1 MKVPRMLK
9 SLLVGGI
16 VSALGGVGASADEW
30 QDVVDAAKA
39 EGKVVLYL
47 AKSNAQAE
55 ALLKAFEAE
64 YGITGE
70 WLRGSARAQTSR
82 LMGELQA
89 GAPQADVFYTA
100 GPISHSRIAEQTPV
114 WVPSGPNAANWPED
128 FAFPHGSVQMTADPV
143 VIIYN
148 TDAVQPAP
156 SKYEDMIGKGY
167 ITAVGSPASVF
178 RTAYY
183 LRTREFLGDGFWDS
197 IAADGIVTGPS
208 VNALVQG
215 IAAGESDIALAF
227 GWQAAGLKRDGAP
240 IDWATPDSKVW
251 ALTQWAM
258 ALEGGPNPNAGKLLL
273 DYMMGPEGQ
282 AILNTD
288 GGVSVIGT
296 DELPI
301 NVNEEAVTAQD
312 AINLTRWWEK
322 TFQQAIPQ

>member
-1 MKVPRMLK
+1 
-9 SLLVGGI
+9 
-16 VSALGGVGASADEW
+16 
-30 QDVVDAAKA
+30 
-39 EGKVVLYL
+39 
-47 AKSNAQAE
+47 
-55 ALLKAFEAE
+55 
-64 YGITGE
+64 
-70 WLRGSARAQTSR
+70 
-82 LMGELQA
+82 
-89 GAPQADVFYTA
+89 
-100 GPISHSRIAEQTPV
+100 
-114 WVPSGPNAANWPED
+114 
-128 FAFPHGSVQMTADPV
+128 MTADPV

-156 SKYEDMIGKGY
+156 TKYEDMIGKGY

-183 LRTREFLGDGFWDS
+183 LRTRDFLGDEFWES

-273 DYMMGPEGQ
+273 DYMMGPDGQ

-288 GGVSVIGT
+288 GGVSVLGT
-296 DELPI
+296 GELPI
-301 NVNEEAVTAQD
+301 NVNEESVTAQD

>member
-1 MKVPRMLK
+1 MRFPRICKPLI
-9 SLLVGGI
+9 VGTL
-16 VSALGGVGASADEW
+16 VSALVGAAAHADEW
-30 QDVVDAAKA
+30 QDVVDAAKN

-47 AKSNAQAE
+47 AKSNAQAK
-55 ALLKAFEAE
+55 ALLEAFEAE

-89 GAPQADVFYTA
+89 GALQADVFYTA
-100 GPISHSRIAEQTPV
+100 GPTSHSRIAEQTPV
-114 WVPSGPNAANWPED
+114 WVPNGPNAANWPAD
-128 FAFPHGSVQMTADPV
+128 FAFPHGSVQLTADPV
-143 VIIYN
+143 VLIYN

-156 SKYEDMIGKGY
+156 SNYEDMLGKGY

-183 LRTREFLGDGFWDS
+183 IRTRGFLGEEFWES

-227 GWQAAGLKRDGAP
+227 AWQAAGLKRDGAP
-240 IDWATPDSKVW
+240 IDWATPNSKVW
-251 ALTQWAM
+251 ALTQWGM
-258 ALEGGPNPNAGKLLL
+258 ALEDGPNPNAGKLLL
-273 DYMMGPEGQ
+273 DFMMGPDGQ

-296 DELPI
+296 AELPI
-301 NVNEEAVTAQD
+301 NVNEESVSAQD
-312 AINLTRWWEK
+312 AINNMRWWEK

>member
-1 MKVPRMLK
+1 MNISRILK
-9 SLLVGGI
+9 PLLFGI
-16 VSALGGVGASADEW
+16 AGSAVAGAAASADEW

-39 EGKVVLYL
+39 EGSVVLYL
-47 AKSNAQAE
+47 AKSNDQAK
-55 ALLKAFEAE
+55 ALLEAFGFEAE
-64 YGITGE
+64 YGIKGE

-100 GPISHSRIAEQTPV
+100 GPISHSRIAEETPV
-114 WVPSGPNAANWPED
+114 WVPNGPHAADWPEE

-148 TDAVQPAP
+148 TNAVQPAP

-178 RTAYY
+178 RTSYY
-183 LRTREFLGDGFWDS
+183 LATRKFLGDEFWAS

-227 GWQAAGLKRDGAP
+227 AWQAAGLKRDGAP

-258 ALEGGPNPNAGKLLL
+258 ALEGGPE
-273 DYMMGPEGQ
+273 PECGQ
-282 AILNTD
+282 AAARFH
-288 GGVSVIGT
+288 
-296 DELPI
+296 DESSRPGDP
-301 NVNEEAVTAQD
+301 EH
-312 AINLTRWWEK
+312 RWRC
-322 TFQQAIPQ
+322 QRNRHR